1 MVGGHETGNETYV
14 RGLVDGFSQL
24 DREFELY
31 VYHVDGP
38 WRANARNVRLRPM
51 ASASPWIRLA
61 IGLPR
66 RTVSDNL
73 DVMHT
78 TYTAPLWTRC
88 PIVLTVHDISYV
100 AHPEWFSR
108 RDLRVLSATV
118 TRSIGKAERV
128 ITVSEVCRQQIIEH
142 YRVPN
147 EKVVS
152 IANAA
157 GPAGIPLSDETA
169 REQLASLGLD
179 AKRPYILAVGNL
191 QPRKNLVRLIEA
203 FRNIVAA
210 GPDVDLVVVGP
221 QHFKAE
227 DVLTAGRDR
236 GSRVRFT
243 GYVTDLQL
251 AACYSR
257 AAVFAFPSLF
267 EGFGIPALEAMS
279 HGTPVVCS
287 RAGALPEVC
296 GDAALYFDPL
306 DVDSISDALQRA
318 LTDDSLR
325 ATLIAAGR
333 AREGA
338 FTWRRAAEQTLDVYR
353 QVAGQ
358 RSLRETRE

>member
-38 WRANARNVRLRPM
+38 WRANTPNVHLRPI
-51 ASASPWIRLA
+51 AGASPWIRLA

-88 PIVLTVHDISYV
+88 PVVLTVHDISYV

-118 TRSIGKAERV
+118 PLSIGKAERV

-152 IANAA
+152 IPNAA
-157 GPAGIPLSDETA
+157 GPGGIPLSDETA

-203 FRNIVAA
+203 FRNIVAT
-210 GPDVDLVVVGP
+210 GLDVDLVVAGP
-221 QHFKAE
+221 QHFRAE
-227 DVLTAGRDR
+227 EVLRAGRDR
-236 GSRVRFT
+236 GSRIRFP

-257 AAVFAFPSLF
+257 ASVFAFPSLF

-325 ATLIAAGR
+325 ANLVAAGR
-333 AREGA
+333 ARERA

-353 QVAGQ
+353 QAAGQ
-358 RSLRETRE
+358 RSLRETRL